1 MNDGGK
7 LGDEQKISRFLA
19 FWTIA
24 FMKTP
29 ADDIKL
35 PTTASLQE
43 SSSGF
48 ILVQSRTK
56 GL

>member
-29 ADDIKL
+29 ADHFKL
-35 PTTASLQE
+35 PSTASLQE